1 MYGIDSYVLPPPLSA
16 LVSVTLLAGCDGI
29 GLAVLRASGLCA
41 PGAPRWHRWQAPIAG
56 AMVLA
61 IVLYPLAL
69 VKLTPLGFMSATAGL
84 VAAIGIVNVVA
95 SARTWSRRP
104 SIVVEVDDGR
114 SRFWRLLLMLLLIGA
129 AVMSLGPPTDSDSL
143 DYHLGVPVGL
153 LVHGGLPFT
162 PEWLHSRL
170 AASQEM
176 LNAMGL
182 AGGTDNFGAVLQFA
196 GMAGI
201 AALLVFADSESQSGS
216 TALQRRVRLMA
227 AVVALSA
234 PTMVSLIAQK
244 PQLLPIAMTS
254 FALALVIYP
263 SRREL
268 TTRAALQG
276 HTLICLL
283 VTSAA
288 QAKLSF
294 MLTGGIVGLLSL
306 GVLGKR
312 GRFWPAV
319 AIGAVI
325 AAIVLLPPVLWKQHY
340 FHDSVLNSLLKSMPG
355 DWPGSNVFDVHLRG
369 FTLRSSFPYPLLL
382 FLTTRLNSLTIM
394 LGPAIVILLT
404 ALRPRLD
411 PWAWVVIGAVAVV
424 WVVLAKLGPMLGR
437 YYIEPC
443 LWLLMLLVIQPQPP
457 PLVDT
462 RWITWPVVGQA
473 LFTIA
478 LFWYGAVMLFPGAL
492 TARWRSVVMD
502 KNANGYRAMKW
513 VDSVLPPDAVL
524 LSANR
529 SIALAPRDV
538 VSFDW
543 ASVVNVTSR
552 AAEPYLI
559 RLKERG
565 VTHVLM
571 GTAPRYTAL
580 SGCIGAVVAGPGD
593 DPVAVRNPLAEA
605 PTYPVWV
612 YRFNA
617 AALPDCAF
625 IQPMTVRQ

>member
-16 LVSVTLLAGCDGI
+16 LVSVILLAGCDGI
-29 GLAVLRASGLCA
+29 GLAVLRACGLCE

-69 VKLTPLGFMSATAGL
+69 VNLTPLWFMRAAAGL
-84 VAAIGIVNVVA
+84 VAAIGVVNAGV
-95 SARTWSRRP
+95 SARAWSRRP
-104 SIVVEVDDGR
+104 SIFVEVDDRR
-114 SRFWRLLLMLLLIGA
+114 SRFWLLLLMLLLVGA
-129 AVMSLGPPTDSDSL
+129 AFMSLGPPTDSDSL
-143 DYHLGVPVGL
+143 DYHLGVPVSL
-153 LVHGGLPFT
+153 LIHGGLPFT

-170 AASQEM
+170 SGSQEM

-182 AGGTDNFGAVLQFA
+182 AFGTDNLGAVLQFA

-201 AALLVFADSESQSGS
+201 AALLVFADSEHQSGS
-216 TALQRRVRLMA
+216 PALARRVRLMA
-227 AVVALSA
+227 AVVAVSA

-254 FALALVIYP
+254 LALALVIYP
-263 SRREL
+263 SRRRL

-276 HTLICLL
+276 HTLVCLL
-283 VTSAA
+283 ATAAA

-294 MLTGGIVGLLSL
+294 LLTGGVVGLLSL
-306 GVLGKR
+306 GVLSKR
-312 GRFWPAV
+312 GLFWPAV
-319 AIGAVI
+319 GIGAAI
-325 AAIVLLPPVLWKQHY
+325 AALILAPPTLWKQHY
-340 FHDSVLNSLLKSMPG
+340 LHDSFLNSLWKSMPG
-355 DWPGSNVFDVHLRG
+355 DWPGSNAFDGHLRS

-382 FLTTRLNSLTIM
+382 FLTTRLNSLTVM
-394 LGPAIVILLT
+394 LGPAVLIFLT
-404 ALRPRLD
+404 ALGPRRD
-411 PWAWVVIGAVAVV
+411 PWAWVVIGAVGVV
-424 WVVLAKLGPMLGR
+424 WIVLAKLGPMLGR
-437 YYIEPC
+437 YYVEPC
-443 LWLLMLLVIQPQPP
+443 VWLLMLLAIQPQPP
-457 PLVDT
+457 ALVDT
-462 RWITWPVVGQA
+462 RWITWPLIGQA

-492 TARWRSVVMD
+492 TARWRSAVMD
-502 KNANGYRAMKW
+502 KNANGYRVMKW

-524 LSANR
+524 LSADR

-552 AAEPYLI
+552 DAEPYLI

-580 SGCIGAVVAGPGD
+580 SGCIGPVVAGPGD
-593 DPVAVRNPLAEA
+593 DPVAVRNPLAAER
-605 PTYPVWV
+605 TYPVWV
-612 YRFNA
+612 YRFDS
-617 AALPDCAF
+617 AALPECAF
-625 IQPMTVRQ
+625 VSQ

>member
-16 LVSVTLLAGCDGI
+16 LVSVILLAGCDAI
-29 GLAVLRASGLCA
+29 GLAMLRACGLCS
-41 PGAPRWHRWQAPIAG
+41 PDSPRWHRWQAPIAG

-61 IVLYPLAL
+61 VGLYPLAL
-69 VKLTPLGFMSATAGL
+69 VNLTPLGLMRATAGL
-84 VAAIGIVNVVA
+84 VATFGIVNVVA
-95 SARTWSRRP
+95 SARAWSRRP
-104 SIVVEVDDGR
+104 SIAAEVDDGR
-114 SRFWRLLLMLLLIGA
+114 SRFWLLLLILLLIGA
-129 AVMSLGPPTDSDSL
+129 AFMSLGPPTDSDSL

-153 LVHGGLPFT
+153 LIHGGLPYT
-162 PEWLHSRL
+162 PEWFHSRL
-170 AASQEM
+170 AGSQEM

-196 GMAGI
+196 GMVGI
-201 AALLVFADSESQSGS
+201 AALLVFADSEGQSGS
-216 TALQRRVRLMA
+216 AALKQRVRLMA

-254 FALALVIYP
+254 LALALVIYP

-276 HTLICLL
+276 HTLVCLL
-283 VTSAA
+283 VASAA

-294 MLTGGIVGLLSL
+294 MLTGGVVGLLSL
-306 GVLGKR
+306 GVLTRR
-312 GRFWPAV
+312 GLFWPAV
-319 AIGAVI
+319 GIGTTI
-325 AAIVLLPPVLWKQHY
+325 AALILVPPALWKMHY
-340 FHDSVLNSLLKSMPG
+340 FHDSFLNSLLKSIPG
-355 DWPGSNVFDVHLRG
+355 DWPGSDVFDGHLRN

-394 LGPAIVILLT
+394 LGPAVVILLT
-404 ALRPRLD
+404 ALRPRRD

-424 WVVLAKLGPMLGR
+424 WIVLAKLGPMLGR
-437 YYIEPC
+437 YYVEPC
-443 LWLLMLLVIQPQPP
+443 LWLLMLLAIQPQPTA
-457 PLVDT
+457 LIDS
-462 RWITWPVVGQA
+462 RWITWPLVGQA

-492 TARWRSVVMD
+492 TTRWRAAVMD
-502 KNANGYRAMKW
+502 QNANGYRVMKW

-524 LSANR
+524 LSADR

-543 ASVVNVTSR
+543 ASAVNVTSR

-571 GTAPRYTAL
+571 GTAARFTAL
-580 SGCIGAVVAGPGD
+580 SGCVGPVVAGPGD
-593 DPVAVRNPLAEA
+593 DPVAVRNPLAPA
-605 PTYPVWV
+605 RTYPVWV
-612 YRFNA
+612 YKFNS

-625 IQPMTVRQ
+625 VSQ